1 MVYEN
6 RFLHNLF
13 IILLYKVN
21 QQKLFYGG
29 EIEMKKKLVILLVIM
44 SFLVTFAFAGCS
56 SNSAQNNTTAPK
68 TSENVS
74 SNTANNSTNTNSST
88 ATSTSLTQE
97 EKDGLLYSVEEEK
110 LARDVYL
117 YLYNKWGLTVFK
129 NISSAEQRHMDAVR
143 GLLEKFNLP
152 DPTVNEKQ
160 GVFKDQKIQKLYD
173 ELTAEGSKSAV
184 DALIVGAKIEEIDMI
199 DLNKELNATNNKD
212 IKSVYENLIAG
223 SENHL
228 RAFVSNLKKYGVDYK
243 PQFLSQ
249 KQFDEIINSTN
260 SKGNGPKR
268 GG

>member
-249 KQFDEIINSTN
+249 EQFDEIINGTN

>member
-1 MVYEN
+1 
-6 RFLHNLF
+6 
-13 IILLYKVN
+13 
-21 QQKLFYGG
+21 
-29 EIEMKKKLVILLVIM
+29 MKKKLVIFLVIM

-56 SNSAQNNTTAPK
+56 SNSAQNNTLAPK
-68 TSENVS
+68 ASESAS
-74 SNTANNSTNTNSST
+74 SNTANNSTNTNSGT

-117 YLYNKWGLTVFK
+117 YLYNKWGLNVFK

-228 RAFVSNLKKYGVDYK
+228 RAFVSNLRKYGVDYK

-249 KQFDEIINSTN
+249 EQFDEIINATN